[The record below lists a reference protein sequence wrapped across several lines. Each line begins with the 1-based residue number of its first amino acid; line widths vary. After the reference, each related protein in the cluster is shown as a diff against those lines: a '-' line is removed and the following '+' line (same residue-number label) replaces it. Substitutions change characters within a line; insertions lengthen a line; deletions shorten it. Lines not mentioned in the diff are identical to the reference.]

1 MYQVPLEMIC
11 RHDRTAE
18 VCRAAVEED
27 GWQLEN
33 VPEEMKTPE
42 LCRKALETEAGFG
55 NDFHRGLVQ
64 HIPSPEVCMEVLK
77 ECRENNPEEL
87 YGVAVAIRPE
97 VMNGEM
103 ADFLLPLDGRCISI
117 LPVHL
122 QTPERVRVAV
132 ETSGMSAVGRGGVP
146 KSLLT
151 PEVYV
156 RCAAHSRESLMM
168 IPWAERS
175 PEVCLMAKTLYPD
188 WVKNHPEFVPESV
201 RNQDS
206 IYTLNSLME
215 SLTGEKFSY
224 RQMTDFYN
232 GKPLNV
238 KRMETPDGVQKDKAV
253 KFDKE
258 TGKFSFSDIRQE
270 RKRGLKMCKYS
281 INSLV
286 YWVTYVHNVVYS
298 FYRSM
303 IYCYINSTQ
312 RCAGSIVIDII
323 PTNGADKRK
332 FFPFAPY
339 FPVTNVIKRYFY
351 PYFPAIIGIKGYSFP
366 YFPYLSGIMKIK
378 TALYSLFSRLD
389 WHKTVVFPCLGEIY
403 EGIRS
408 LSWEIPV
415 T

>member
-151 PEVYV
+151 ANDGLLQREAAECETDGDAGRRAEGQVGEV
-156 RCAAHSRESLMM
+156 RQGDG
-168 IPWAERS
+168 
-175 PEVCLMAKTLYPD
+175 EVLLLR
-188 WVKNHPEFVPESV
+188 HPA
-201 RNQDS
+201 
-206 IYTLNSLME
+206 
-215 SLTGEKFSY
+215 G
-224 RQMTDFYN
+224 
-232 GKPLNV
+232 
-238 KRMETPDGVQKDKAV
+238 A
-253 KFDKE
+253 E
-258 TGKFSFSDIRQE
+258 TGIEDV
-270 RKRGLKMCKYS
+270 G
-281 INSLV
+281 
-286 YWVTYVHNVVYS
+286 
-298 FYRSM
+298 
-303 IYCYINSTQ
+303 
-312 RCAGSIVIDII
+312 
-323 PTNGADKRK
+323 
-332 FFPFAPY
+332 
-339 FPVTNVIKRYFY
+339 
-351 PYFPAIIGIKGYSFP
+351 
-366 YFPYLSGIMKIK
+366 
-378 TALYSLFSRLD
+378 
-389 WHKTVVFPCLGEIY
+389 
-403 EGIRS
+403 
-408 LSWEIPV
+408 
-415 T
+415 

>member
-1 MYQVPLEMIC
+1 MEREERMCRVPLEMMGGPA
-11 RHDRTAE
+11 RTGE

-33 VPEEMKTPE
+33 VPEELKTPE
-42 LCRKALETEAGFG
+42 LCGRRWKRKRDSGTTSTGGWSSISVPGGVHGGAEGVPGEQPG
-55 NDFHRGLVQ
+55 
-64 HIPSPEVCMEVLK
+64 
-77 ECRENNPEEL
+77 EL

-151 PEVYV
+151 PDVYV

-188 WVKNHPEFVPESV
+188 WVRNHPEFVPESV

-206 IYTLNSLME
+206 VYTLNSLME

-270 RKRGLKMCKYS
+270 RKRGLKM
-281 INSLV
+281 
-286 YWVTYVHNVVYS
+286 
-298 FYRSM
+298 
-303 IYCYINSTQ
+303 
-312 RCAGSIVIDII
+312 
-323 PTNGADKRK
+323 
-332 FFPFAPY
+332 
-339 FPVTNVIKRYFY
+339 
-351 PYFPAIIGIKGYSFP
+351 
-366 YFPYLSGIMKIK
+366 
-378 TALYSLFSRLD
+378 
-389 WHKTVVFPCLGEIY
+389 
-403 EGIRS
+403 
-408 LSWEIPV
+408 
-415 T
+415 

>member
-33 VPEEMKTPE
+33 VPEELKTPE

-64 HIPSPEVCMEVLK
+64 HIPSPEVCMEVL
-77 ECRENNPEEL
+77 
-87 YGVAVAIRPE
+87 
-97 VMNGEM
+97 
-103 ADFLLPLDGRCISI
+103 
-117 LPVHL
+117 
-122 QTPERVRVAV
+122 
-132 ETSGMSAVGRGGVP
+132 
-146 KSLLT
+146 SLLT

-188 WVKNHPEFVPESV
+188 WVRNHPEFVPESV

-232 GKPLNV
+232 GKPLEV
-238 KRMETPDGVQKDKAV
+238 KRMETPDGVQKDKSV

-270 RKRGLKMCKYS
+270 RKRGLKM
-281 INSLV
+281 
-286 YWVTYVHNVVYS
+286 
-298 FYRSM
+298 
-303 IYCYINSTQ
+303 
-312 RCAGSIVIDII
+312 
-323 PTNGADKRK
+323 
-332 FFPFAPY
+332 
-339 FPVTNVIKRYFY
+339 
-351 PYFPAIIGIKGYSFP
+351 
-366 YFPYLSGIMKIK
+366 
-378 TALYSLFSRLD
+378 
-389 WHKTVVFPCLGEIY
+389 
-403 EGIRS
+403 
-408 LSWEIPV
+408 
-415 T
+415 

>member
-1 MYQVPLEMIC
+1 MDTCVVSGYLSKFITRKNRNMEQEERMYQVPLEMIC

-33 VPEEMKTPE
+33 VPEEVKTPE

-55 NDFHRGLVQ
+55 NDRFRLVQ

-77 ECRENNPEEL
+77 ECSKVCPEEL
-87 YGVAVAIRPE
+87 YGVAASIRPE

-103 ADFLLPLDGRCISI
+103 ADFLLPLDGRCISV

-122 QTPERVRVAV
+122 QTQKRVLVAA

-175 PEVCLMAKTLYPD
+175 PEVCLMAKTKYPD
-188 WVKNHPEFVPESV
+188 WVRNHPEFVPESV
-201 RNQDS
+201 HNQDS
-206 IYTLNSLME
+206 VYTLNSLME

-232 GKPLNV
+232 GKPLEV

-270 RKRGLKMCKYS
+270 RKRGLKM
-281 INSLV
+281 
-286 YWVTYVHNVVYS
+286 
-298 FYRSM
+298 
-303 IYCYINSTQ
+303 
-312 RCAGSIVIDII
+312 
-323 PTNGADKRK
+323 
-332 FFPFAPY
+332 
-339 FPVTNVIKRYFY
+339 
-351 PYFPAIIGIKGYSFP
+351 
-366 YFPYLSGIMKIK
+366 
-378 TALYSLFSRLD
+378 
-389 WHKTVVFPCLGEIY
+389 
-403 EGIRS
+403 
-408 LSWEIPV
+408 
-415 T
+415 

>member
-132 ETSGMSAVGRGGVP
+132 ETSGMSAVGRGGEKPAHAGCVCQ
-146 KSLLT
+146 
-151 PEVYV
+151 V
-156 RCAAHSRESLMM
+156 RRPQPGVADDDPVGR
-168 IPWAERS
+168 
-175 PEVCLMAKTLYPD
+175 TLAGG
-188 WVKNHPEFVPESV
+188 
-201 RNQDS
+201 
-206 IYTLNSLME
+206 L
-215 SLTGEKFSY
+215 
-224 RQMTDFYN
+224 
-232 GKPLNV
+232 
-238 KRMETPDGVQKDKAV
+238 PDGED
-253 KFDKE
+253 
-258 TGKFSFSDIRQE
+258 
-270 RKRGLKMCKYS
+270 
-281 INSLV
+281 
-286 YWVTYVHNVVYS
+286 
-298 FYRSM
+298 
-303 IYCYINSTQ
+303 
-312 RCAGSIVIDII
+312 
-323 PTNGADKRK
+323 
-332 FFPFAPY
+332 
-339 FPVTNVIKRYFY
+339 
-351 PYFPAIIGIKGYSFP
+351 
-366 YFPYLSGIMKIK
+366 
-378 TALYSLFSRLD
+378 
-389 WHKTVVFPCLGEIY
+389 TVPGLGE
-403 EGIRS
+403 ESPGVRAG
-408 LSWEIPV
+408 ERA
-415 T
+415 

>member
-1 MYQVPLEMIC
+1 MEVELRKSEVPALAELKDLC
-11 RHDRTAE
+11 RHECTAE
-18 VCRAAVEED
+18 RCADAVREF
-27 GWQLEN
+27 GWSLEH
-33 VPEEMKTPE
+33 VPEDMKTPE
-42 LCRKALETEAGFG
+42 MCRRALAVSAELGYGHLALL
-55 NDFHRGLVQ
+55 H
-64 HIPSPEVCMEVLK
+64 HIPFAEVCMEAIRDWYG
-77 ECRENNPEEL
+77 EGRADL
-87 YGVAVAIRPE
+87 YEVASAIRPE
-97 VMNGEM
+97 VFDGKM
-103 ADFLLPLDGRCISI
+103 ADFLVAEDGRCLSL

-188 WVKNHPEFVPESV
+188 WVRNHPEFVPESV

-270 RKRGLKMCKYS
+270 RKRGLKM
-281 INSLV
+281 
-286 YWVTYVHNVVYS
+286 
-298 FYRSM
+298 
-303 IYCYINSTQ
+303 
-312 RCAGSIVIDII
+312 
-323 PTNGADKRK
+323 
-332 FFPFAPY
+332 
-339 FPVTNVIKRYFY
+339 
-351 PYFPAIIGIKGYSFP
+351 
-366 YFPYLSGIMKIK
+366 
-378 TALYSLFSRLD
+378 
-389 WHKTVVFPCLGEIY
+389 
-403 EGIRS
+403 
-408 LSWEIPV
+408 
-415 T
+415 

>member
-1 MYQVPLEMIC
+1 MEEKMKQVPLEFIC

-64 HIPSPEVCMEVLK
+64 HIPFAEVCMEVLK

-87 YGVAVAIRPE
+87 YG
-97 VMNGEM
+97 
-103 ADFLLPLDGRCISI
+103 
-117 LPVHL
+117 
-122 QTPERVRVAV
+122 VAV

-156 RCAAHSRESLMM
+156 KCAAHSRESLMM

-188 WVKNHPEFVPESV
+188 IVKNHPEFVPESV
-201 RNQDS
+201 HNQDS
-206 IYTLNSLME
+206 IYTLNRLME

-232 GKPLNV
+232 GNPLNV

-270 RKRGLKMCKYS
+270 RKRGLKM
-281 INSLV
+281 
-286 YWVTYVHNVVYS
+286 
-298 FYRSM
+298 
-303 IYCYINSTQ
+303 
-312 RCAGSIVIDII
+312 
-323 PTNGADKRK
+323 
-332 FFPFAPY
+332 
-339 FPVTNVIKRYFY
+339 
-351 PYFPAIIGIKGYSFP
+351 
-366 YFPYLSGIMKIK
+366 
-378 TALYSLFSRLD
+378 
-389 WHKTVVFPCLGEIY
+389 
-403 EGIRS
+403 
-408 LSWEIPV
+408 
-415 T
+415 

>member
-64 HIPSPEVCMEVLK
+64 HIPFAEVCMEVLK

-151 PEVYV
+151 PDVYV

-168 IPWAERS
+168 IP
-175 PEVCLMAKTLYPD
+175 
-188 WVKNHPEFVPESV
+188 
-201 RNQDS
+201 
-206 IYTLNSLME
+206 
-215 SLTGEKFSY
+215 
-224 RQMTDFYN
+224 DFYN

-238 KRMETPDGVQKDKAV
+238 KRMETPGGVQKDKSV

-258 TGKFSFSDIRQE
+258 TGGFSFSDIRQE
-270 RKRGLKMCKYS
+270 RKRGLKM
-281 INSLV
+281 
-286 YWVTYVHNVVYS
+286 
-298 FYRSM
+298 
-303 IYCYINSTQ
+303 
-312 RCAGSIVIDII
+312 
-323 PTNGADKRK
+323 
-332 FFPFAPY
+332 
-339 FPVTNVIKRYFY
+339 
-351 PYFPAIIGIKGYSFP
+351 
-366 YFPYLSGIMKIK
+366 
-378 TALYSLFSRLD
+378 
-389 WHKTVVFPCLGEIY
+389 
-403 EGIRS
+403 
-408 LSWEIPV
+408 
-415 T
+415 

>member
-1 MYQVPLEMIC
+1 MDACVVSGYLSKFITRKNRNMEQEERMYQVPLEMIC
-11 RHDRTAE
+11 RHNRTAE

-33 VPEEMKTPE
+33 VPEEVKTPE

-64 HIPSPEVCMEVLK
+64 HIPFPEVCMEVLK

-103 ADFLLPLDGRCISI
+103 ADFLLPLDGRCISV

-188 WVKNHPEFVPESV
+188 WVRNHPEFVPESV
-201 RNQDS
+201 HNQDS
-206 IYTLNSLME
+206 VYTLNSLME
-215 SLTGEKFSY
+215 SLTGKSS
-224 RQMTDFYN
+224 
-232 GKPLNV
+232 
-238 KRMETPDGVQKDKAV
+238 A
-253 KFDKE
+253 
-258 TGKFSFSDIRQE
+258 TGK
-270 RKRGLKMCKYS
+270 
-281 INSLV
+281 
-286 YWVTYVHNVVYS
+286 
-298 FYRSM
+298 
-303 IYCYINSTQ
+303 
-312 RCAGSIVIDII
+312 
-323 PTNGADKRK
+323 
-332 FFPFAPY
+332 
-339 FPVTNVIKRYFY
+339 
-351 PYFPAIIGIKGYSFP
+351 
-366 YFPYLSGIMKIK
+366 
-378 TALYSLFSRLD
+378 
-389 WHKTVVFPCLGEIY
+389 
-403 EGIRS
+403 
-408 LSWEIPV
+408 
-415 T
+415 

>member
-1 MYQVPLEMIC
+1 MIC

-33 VPEEMKTPE
+33 VPEEVKTPE

-55 NDFHRGLVQ
+55 NDCFRLVQ

-77 ECRENNPEEL
+77 ECSKVCPEEL
-87 YGVAVAIRPE
+87 YGVAASIRPE

-151 PEVYV
+151 PDVYV

-188 WVKNHPEFVPESV
+188 IVKNHPEFVPESV

-232 GKPLNV
+232 GKPLDV
-238 KRMETPDGVQKDKAV
+238 KRMETPDGVQKDKSV

-270 RKRGLKMCKYS
+270 RKRGLKM
-281 INSLV
+281 
-286 YWVTYVHNVVYS
+286 
-298 FYRSM
+298 
-303 IYCYINSTQ
+303 
-312 RCAGSIVIDII
+312 
-323 PTNGADKRK
+323 
-332 FFPFAPY
+332 
-339 FPVTNVIKRYFY
+339 
-351 PYFPAIIGIKGYSFP
+351 
-366 YFPYLSGIMKIK
+366 
-378 TALYSLFSRLD
+378 
-389 WHKTVVFPCLGEIY
+389 
-403 EGIRS
+403 
-408 LSWEIPV
+408 
-415 T
+415 